1 MNNKLFTNKELE
13 KLTSTEKSL
22 INFALE
28 NPKEFY
34 SSSIKQIAL
43 KTFISIS
50 LISKT
55 VKKVGF
61 NSLKDM
67 QFYVFHNYLNSNQTI
82 NTNENDQNV
91 KILNKLFNYY
101 RESIFQTAHL
111 VNLEEVNLLV
121 RDIIKSQKIYLFG
134 AGSSFLSASE
144 LGINL
149 QKIGLNALPFKDFH
163 SFLLVSGQEK
173 NEKITIILFSKSCD
187 TKEIKHII
195 KVFQEQKIKFYLIT
209 ANKTTKEQ
217 YENVIIYHT
226 LEQDKRLVSISSK
239 INQQFIADL
248 IFLLLIE
255 HKNQNYDQIY
265 LKNLKILEG
274 WNK

>member
-1 MNNKLFTNKELE
+1 MNIKLFTSKELE
-13 KLTSTEKSL
+13 KLTSTEMNL
-22 INFALE
+22 INFALD

-34 SSSIKQIAL
+34 SFSIKQIAL
-43 KTFISIS
+43 KTFISTS
-50 LISKT
+50 VISKV
-55 VKKVGF
+55 VKKLGF

-67 QFYVFHNYLNSNQTI
+67 QFYVFHNYLNSSETLNGI
-82 NTNENDQNV
+82 KKEKNIE
-91 KILNKLFNYY
+91 ILNKLFNYY
-101 RESIFQTAHL
+101 KESIFQTAHL
-111 VNLEEVNLLV
+111 VDLKEINNLVHDIVNSE
-121 RDIIKSQKIYLFG
+121 KTYLFG
-134 AGSSFLSASE
+134 AGSSFLSAGE

-163 SFLLVSGQEK
+163 SFLLISAQERK
-173 NEKITIILFSKSCD
+173 EQVTNILFSKSCD

-195 KVFQEQKIKFYLIT
+195 NLFEEQKIKFYLIT
-209 ANKTTKEQ
+209 ANKTMKEKYQ
-217 YENVIIYHT
+217 NVIIYHT

-248 IFLLLIE
+248 IFFLLIE
-255 HKNQNYDQIY
+255 HKNHNYDEIY

>member
-1 MNNKLFTNKELE
+1 MNIKLFTSKELE
-13 KLTSTEKSL
+13 KLTSTEMNL
-22 INFALE
+22 INFALD

-34 SSSIKQIAL
+34 SFSIKQIAL
-43 KTFISIS
+43 KTFISTS
-50 LISKT
+50 VISKV
-55 VKKVGF
+55 VKKLGF

-67 QFYVFHNYLNSNQTI
+67 QFYVFHNYLNSNETLNGI
-82 NTNENDQNV
+82 KKEKNIE
-91 KILNKLFNYY
+91 ILNKLFNYY
-101 RESIFQTAHL
+101 KESIFQTAHL
-111 VNLEEVNLLV
+111 VDLKEINDLVHDIVNSE
-121 RDIIKSQKIYLFG
+121 KTYLFG
-134 AGSSFLSASE
+134 AGSSFLSAGE

-163 SFLLVSGQEK
+163 SFLLISAQERK
-173 NEKITIILFSKSCD
+173 EQVTNILFSKSCD

-195 KVFQEQKIKFYLIT
+195 NLFEEQKIKFYLIT
-209 ANKTTKEQ
+209 ANKTMKEKYQ
-217 YENVIIYHT
+217 NVIIYHT

-248 IFLLLIE
+248 IFFLLIE
-255 HKNQNYDQIY
+255 HKNHNYDEIY